1 MYNVQNAASYKI
13 EDVSF
18 FPVGINDDVEIVGAG
33 LYESRFDANKKTFS
47 ITYKKVIDGKESTL
61 KVDENEP
68 MMDQTKP
75 AAEHD
80 DKCNKQLSRMLQILH
95 CFYAPEQI
103 NITGTSFNSVFQ
115 SIADYI
121 NRADKTI
128 KVRLKTVYND
138 RGYVTTPRASKFQFI
153 EKMDVEKSKIRI
165 IAGIDLVVRPEIKA
179 DAEKPAGTTAEI
191 PF

>member
-1 MYNVQNAASYKI
+1 
-13 EDVSF
+13 
-18 FPVGINDDVEIVGAG
+18 
-33 LYESRFDANKKTFS
+33 
-47 ITYKKVIDGKESTL
+47 
-61 KVDENEP
+61 
-68 MMDQTKP
+68 
-75 AAEHD
+75 
-80 DKCNKQLSRMLQILH
+80 
-95 CFYAPEQI
+95 
-103 NITGTSFNSVFQ
+103 VFQ

-165 IAGIDLVVRPEIKA
+165 ITGIDLIVRPEIKA
-179 DAEKPAGTTAEI
+179 DAEKPAGATAEV